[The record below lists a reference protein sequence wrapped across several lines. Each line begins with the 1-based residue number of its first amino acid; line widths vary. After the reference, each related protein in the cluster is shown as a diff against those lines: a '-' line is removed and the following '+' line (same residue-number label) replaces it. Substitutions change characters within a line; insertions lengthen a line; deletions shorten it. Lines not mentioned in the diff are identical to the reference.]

1 MGNTGSSDHAVS
13 TSEAFNTLPG
23 VASPSEKR
31 LTLYDVSWE
40 TYEKLLEAFGEHRAA
55 RLTYDQ
61 GILEFM
67 VPLEE
72 HENPSDLI
80 GVFIRTLVE
89 ELGWNLKSLA
99 STTLKRK
106 DLKRG
111 AEPDKCYYIQ
121 NESVVR
127 GRTVNLDQD
136 PPPDLVVEVDITHT
150 DIDKNALYAKMGI
163 PEFWR
168 YDGKALRIYQLQMG
182 KYQEVANSPTFPWV
196 QQEVFYRFL
205 EQCKTQGEAQANR
218 KFRIW
223 VQENQAQSLAPAQT
237 L

>member
-1 MGNTGSSDHAVS
+1 MVS
-13 TSEAFNTLPG
+13 TSKAFNDLPNV
-23 VASPSEKR
+23 VAPPEKR
-31 LTLYDVSWE
+31 LTLYDVSWD
-40 TYEKLLEAFGEHRAA
+40 TYEKLLEAFGEHRAV

-61 GILEFM
+61 EVLEFM

-72 HENPSDLI
+72 HEHPSDLI

-99 STTLKRK
+99 STTLKRE
-106 DLKRG
+106 DLKKG

-121 NESVVR
+121 NESLVR
-127 GRTVNLDQD
+127 GRTVNLDRD

-150 DIDKNALYAKMGI
+150 DIDKNDLYAQMGI

-168 YDGKALRIYQLQMG
+168 YDGKILKIYQLQQE
-182 KYQEVANSPTFPWV
+182 KYQQLATSPTFSWV
-196 QQEVFYRFL
+196 QKEVFYRFL

-218 KFRIW
+218 EFRIW
-223 VQENQAQSLAPAQT
+223 VQQNQV
-237 L
+237 